1 MMMFKHGKRRVYYVY
16 EGFLVFPPFYL
27 DANWVRIFFYALFS
41 TNRLILTSAS

>member
-1 MMMFKHGKRRVYYVY
+1 MIMFKHRKMRVYYDY

-27 DANWVRIFFYALFS
+27 DANRVRIFFYALFS